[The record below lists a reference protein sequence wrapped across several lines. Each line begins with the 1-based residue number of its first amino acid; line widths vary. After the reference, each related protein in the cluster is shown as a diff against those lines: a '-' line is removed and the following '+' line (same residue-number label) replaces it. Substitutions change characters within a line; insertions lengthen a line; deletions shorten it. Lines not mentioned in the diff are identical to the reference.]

1 MDNLIKETNRRRALQ
16 DNYNIENNITPV
28 TISKSTD
35 EILLSTS
42 VAGNDKDEE
51 TISIDPEFQDMTI
64 QDRENILIELRK
76 EMIKSAENLDFEKAA
91 KLRDEIEKFE
101 DSIKEAIN

>member
-1 MDNLIKETNRRRALQ
+1 
-16 DNYNIENNITPV
+16 
-28 TISKSTD
+28 
-35 EILLSTS
+35 
-42 VAGNDKDEE
+42 
-51 TISIDPEFQDMTI
+51 MTI

-91 KLRDEIEKFE
+91 KLRDEIVKFE

>member
-1 MDNLIKETNRRRALQ
+1 MDNLIKETKRRRALQ
-16 DNYNIENNITPV
+16 NDYNTKNNITPV

-42 VAGNDKDEE
+42 VAGDDKDDEF
-51 TISIDPEFQDMTI
+51 TSVDLEFQNMTI

-91 KLRDEIEKFE
+91 KLRDEIERFE
-101 DSIKEAIN
+101 DSAEEAIN

>member
-1 MDNLIKETNRRRALQ
+1 MIKRLGLNGSNGLSAPGNGE
-16 DNYNIENNITPV
+16 
-28 TISKSTD
+28 D
-35 EILLSTS
+35 E
-42 VAGNDKDEE
+42 KDEE
-51 TISIDPEFQDMTI
+51 FVSIDSKFQDMTI